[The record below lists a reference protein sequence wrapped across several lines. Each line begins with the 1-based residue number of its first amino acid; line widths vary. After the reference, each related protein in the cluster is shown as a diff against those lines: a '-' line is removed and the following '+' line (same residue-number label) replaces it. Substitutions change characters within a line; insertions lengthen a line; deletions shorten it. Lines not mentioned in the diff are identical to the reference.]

1 MSELILGLGGI
12 LVGLVNLYIWVVI
25 IAAIL
30 TWVKPDPHNPIVQIL
45 YRLTEPAYK
54 LTRRYIPTVFNGIDL
69 APLIIVIALQIVI
82 VLIQALIKSL
92 FY

>member
-1 MSELILGLGGI
+1 MSELVIGLGGI

-30 TWVKPDPHNPIVQIL
+30 TWVNPDPHNPIVQIL

-82 VLIQALIKSL
+82 VLIQALIRSL